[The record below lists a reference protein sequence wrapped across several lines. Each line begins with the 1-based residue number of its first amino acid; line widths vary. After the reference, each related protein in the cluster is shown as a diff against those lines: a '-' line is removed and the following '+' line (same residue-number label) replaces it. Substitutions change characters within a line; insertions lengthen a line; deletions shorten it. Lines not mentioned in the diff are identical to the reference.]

1 MYTLTDT
8 ATILVVILYLILIT
22 NYLLGGYYDDYGQ
35 YVEGELENEEL
46 EYFEDDY
53 EDIEDEFDDEEYRK
67 LEMEGHFLDEFDNF
81 SDEYN
86 SVEYKSQ
93 NNNTKPANFGN
104 KLKEIRDKNSYRSNN
119 LNNNNITDNNIHI
132 VDNEEKKVK
141 QTKDKQTTL
150 NEILVYKTFNFL
162 G

>member
-1 MYTLTDT
+1 MYTLTDM
-8 ATILVVILYLILIT
+8 AMILMVILYLIFIT
-22 NYLLGGYYDDYGQ
+22 NIILGGYYDDYGQ

-67 LEMEGHFLDEFDNF
+67 LEMEGHLFDEFDNY

-86 SVEYKSQ
+86 YVEYKSQ
-93 NNNTKPANFGN
+93 NNNKTNPINLDD
-104 KLKEIRDKNSYRSNN
+104 KLKGIRERNSNKSNN
-119 LNNNNITDNNIHI
+119 INNNVTDNNLHT
-132 VDNEEKKVK
+132 VNDEEKKLKQSKEK
-141 QTKDKQTTL
+141 QTLHD
-150 NEILVYKTFNFL
+150 ILVYKSFNFL